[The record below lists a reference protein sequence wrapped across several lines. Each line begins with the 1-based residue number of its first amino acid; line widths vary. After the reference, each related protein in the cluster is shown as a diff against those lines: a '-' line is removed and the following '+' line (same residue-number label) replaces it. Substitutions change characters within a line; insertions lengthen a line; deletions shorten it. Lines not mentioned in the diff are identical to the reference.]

1 MAWLC
6 DKVLCPFLIM
16 SVLSGQQHSFTPWQD
31 ACVGDPALTSLEVQ
45 VYTFGAPR
53 PGNRAFKEE
62 YDQLIP
68 DTWNVINDAV
78 SIFQTGVW
86 PKSAPHDVL

>member
-1 MAWLC
+1 M
-6 DKVLCPFLIM
+6 
-16 SVLSGQQHSFTPWQD
+16 
-31 ACVGDPALTSLEVQ
+31 
-45 VYTFGAPR
+45 YTFGAPR

-78 SIFQTGVW
+78 SIFSPVELATFALCSTLW
-86 PKSAPHDVL
+86 